1 MSSPDRGPDL
11 DVLEEIRRRALW
23 LAVRIV
29 DAANRERDTGD
40 GASHA
45 MSWRGSAIGVPAVP
59 LGVDAFGQ
67 SGSLHEP
74 YELRDRPPGSI
85 VNAAPAAAP
94 SLR

>member
-1 MSSPDRGPDL
+1 VSSPDRGPDL
-11 DVLEEIRRRALW
+11 DVLEEIQRWVLR
-23 LAVRIV
+23 LAIRIV
-29 DAANRERDTGD
+29 DGANRERETGD

-67 SGSLHEP
+67 SGSVHEP
-74 YELRDRPPGSI
+74 YELRDRLPGSI
-85 VNAAPAAAP
+85 VNAAPAAAL